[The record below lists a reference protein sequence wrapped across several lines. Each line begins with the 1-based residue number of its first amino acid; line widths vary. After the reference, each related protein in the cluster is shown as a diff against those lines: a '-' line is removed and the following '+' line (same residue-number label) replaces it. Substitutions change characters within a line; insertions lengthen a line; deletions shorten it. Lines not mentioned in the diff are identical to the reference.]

1 MSSLRAMRH
10 LQPAKRWRDG
20 NPGNGEGEGMYMVG
34 TMAAKDGVTN
44 LQAIRGEKA
53 VQDAPC

>member
-1 MSSLRAMRH
+1 MGGQKS
-10 LQPAKRWRDG
+10 
-20 NPGNGEGEGMYMVG
+20 GEGEGMYMVG